1 MTRFDF
7 TPYRRSFVGFDRVF
21 DALENAAQT
30 SGDNYPPF
38 NIERLDAN
46 NFRITLAVAGF
57 KAGEIDITAQ
67 QNALVVKGQ
76 KGDTNAAESSRF
88 VHLGIAT
95 RSFERRFDLA
105 DFVRV
110 TGANLSDGLLTI
122 DLVREIPEALK
133 PQKIAISTQDAR
145 TIVDAKTAVDDGAS
159 EPTAI
164 AA

>member
-21 DALENAAQT
+21 DALENAAQN
-30 SGDNYPPF
+30 SADNYPPF
-38 NIERLDAN
+38 NIERVDTN
-46 NFRITLAVAGF
+46 QFRITLAVAGF
-57 KAGEIDITAQ
+57 KSDEIDITAQ
-67 QNALVVKGQ
+67 QNALVVKGR
-76 KGDTNAAESSRF
+76 KADAPEGDRNRF

-110 TGANLSDGLLTI
+110 TGADLADGLLTI

-133 PQKIAISTQDAR
+133 PQKIAIGANSAGNVVSAGEKADAE
-145 TIVDAKTAVDDGAS
+145 TPK
-159 EPTAI
+159 AI

>member
-1 MTRFDF
+1 MNRFDF

-21 DALENAAQT
+21 DALENATAHV
-30 SGDNYPPF
+30 SDNYPPF
-38 NIERLDAN
+38 NIERLEQHSY
-46 NFRITLAVAGF
+46 RITIAVAGF
-57 KAGEIDITAQ
+57 KTDEIDIVAQ
-67 QNALVVKGQ
+67 QNQLLVKGQ
-76 KGDTNAAESSRF
+76 KAQSDADRSRF

-95 RSFERRFDLA
+95 RNFERRFDLA

-133 PQKIAISTQDAR
+133 PQKIAIGTSAPTVATPAIDSGAADEV
-145 TIVDAKTAVDDGAS
+145 IEAK
-159 EPTAI
+159 